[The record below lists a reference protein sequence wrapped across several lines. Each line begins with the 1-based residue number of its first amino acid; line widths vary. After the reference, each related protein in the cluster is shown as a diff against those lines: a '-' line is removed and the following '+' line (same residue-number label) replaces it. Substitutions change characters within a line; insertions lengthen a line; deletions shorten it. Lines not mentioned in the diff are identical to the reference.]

1 MDKLIFEGQEKD
13 ELEVAL
19 YRKHPIA
26 LGKKFIF
33 YIFTLFII
41 LAAYILI
48 KTHTNWLDDNTSLL
62 FMVLVI
68 FAGLYVLF
76 TLLFLF
82 HAWVD
87 YYLDLLIITNERIIN
102 IRQEGL
108 FHRSVSELRLYRIQ
122 DVTSEIKGFIATIF
136 KYGKVE
142 IQTASGEGRF
152 IFDQVPRPE
161 IVAQKIMQLHE
172 KYVEEKGL
180 IEKTDSFPDTESP
193 NSQNQQKNE
202 IKSV

>member
-19 YRKHPIA
+19 FRKHPIA
-26 LGKKFIF
+26 LGKKFVF

-48 KTHTNWLDDNTSLL
+48 NTYTNWLDDNTSFS

-82 HAWVD
+82 HSWVD

-122 DVTSEIKGFIATIF
+122 DVTSEVKGFLATIF
-136 KYGKVE
+136 KYGRVE

-152 IFDQVPRPE
+152 IFDQVPHPE
-161 IVAQKIMQLHE
+161 IVAQRIMELHE

-180 IEKTDSFPDTESP
+180 MEKTNNSS
-193 NSQNQQKNE
+193 NVVSNASQNQ
-202 IKSV
+202 